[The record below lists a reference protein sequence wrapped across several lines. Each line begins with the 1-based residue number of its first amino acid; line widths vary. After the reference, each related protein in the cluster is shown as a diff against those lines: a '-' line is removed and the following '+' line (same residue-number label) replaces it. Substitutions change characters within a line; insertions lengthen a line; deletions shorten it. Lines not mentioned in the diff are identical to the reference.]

1 MKFSIGDSYSKYL
14 RAHSNQA
21 EYYNLNP
28 RVRIKKKLVLF
39 NTRELSRFSSIGKST
54 LYTFST

>member
-21 EYYNLNP
+21 EYYNLNS
-28 RVRIKKKLVLF
+28 RFRIKKKLVLF
-39 NTRELSRFSSIGKST
+39 NTGELSRFSSTSEST
-54 LYTFST
+54 LYTPSA

>member
-1 MKFSIGDSYSKYL
+1 MKFPIDDSYSKYL
-14 RAHSNQA
+14 RAHFNQA
-21 EYYNLNP
+21 EYYNLNS